1 MTGAGHLREETR
13 ALRRQVPVDA
23 YDERRLA
30 KLPRLLAAPPAA
42 WEQAARRLASTRG
55 SAAVALEDATKE
67 PGTMVDALAQRE
79 H

>member
-13 ALRRQVPVDA
+13 ALRRQVHVDA
-23 YDERRLA
+23 YDERCLA
-30 KLPRLLAAPPAA
+30 KLLRLLAAAPPA
-42 WEQAARRLASTRG
+42 WEQAARRLVSTRG
-55 SAAVALEDATKE
+55 SAAIALEDAAKE